1 MKHNYGWVVV
11 SVAAL
16 ALSACGG
23 NGDPQPLVTVSDLA
37 AGSYVVSVG
46 DANTPVVGKYY
57 ADAAGNR
64 LLVLA
69 DSSDRASQLYRR
81 EAGKEWVGVPAS
93 DKDVAVKL
101 LQSNTLVAKTVDLAA
116 MAGSYTTLVATG
128 TVASFTVQTNG
139 TIVAGTTACKL
150 AGSLSAGTLANTL
163 KLSLTATGCGTTVP
177 ASSTGV
183 AAVDSDYAPASL
195 RLVADNGAQ
204 LVDLWA
210 YRQ

>member
-16 ALSACGG
+16 ALAACGG
-23 NGDPQPLVTVSDLA
+23 SDDVQPTVTVGDLA

-46 DANTPVVGKYY
+46 DANTPTVGKYY

-69 DSSDRASQLYRR
+69 DGSDRASQLYRR
-81 EAGKEWVGVPAS
+81 EAGKDWVGVPAS

-101 LQSNTLVAKTVDLAA
+101 LQSNALVAKTVDLAA

-128 TVASFTVQTNG
+128 SVSSRHDVGAHQFTESHMVCSAASFQNSG
-139 TIVAGTTACKL
+139 LMWTARRTPC
-150 AGSLSAGTLANTL
+150 SAHH
-163 KLSLTATGCGTTVP
+163 CGNRR
-177 ASSTGV
+177 S
-183 AAVDSDYAPASL
+183 
-195 RLVADNGAQ
+195 
-204 LVDLWA
+204 
-210 YRQ
+210 